1 MKNLK
6 TAQFIH
12 ELVGDTGRIFNI
24 TFIKKDGTKRSFNAR
39 FGVAKN
45 LTGRGLAYNPK
56 NYNLLKVFSMDD
68 DGYRMVTLSSILRI
82 KANGVTIKFN

>member
-12 ELVGDTGRIFNI
+12 DLVGDTGRIFNI
-24 TFIKKDGTKRSFNAR
+24 TFIKKDGTTRSFNAR
-39 FGVAKN
+39 FGVAKK
-45 LTGRGLAYNPK
+45 LTGKGLAYSPEK
-56 NYNLLKVFSMDD
+56 HNLLKVFSMDD
-68 DGYRMVTLSSILRI
+68 DGYRMVILSNILRI

>member
-6 TAQFIH
+6 TTKFIH
-12 ELVGDTGRIFNI
+12 EFVGDTGKIFNV
-24 TFIKKDGTKRSFNAR
+24 TFIKKDGSTRSFNAR

-45 LTGRGLAYNPK
+45 ISGRGLTYSPEK
-56 NYNLLKVFSMDD
+56 HNLLNVFSMDD
-68 DGYRMVTLSSILRI
+68 NGYRMVTLSSILRI

>member
-6 TAQFIH
+6 TTQFIH
-12 ELVGDTGRIFNI
+12 ELVGDTGRIFNV
-24 TFIKKDGTKRSFNAR
+24 TFIKKNGSIRSFNAR

-45 LTGRGLAYNPK
+45 LTGGGLPYDPEK
-56 NYNLLKVFSMDD
+56 HNLLKVFSMDD
-68 DGYRMVTLSSILRI
+68 DGYRMVKLSNILRI

>member
-6 TAQFIH
+6 TSQFIH
-12 ELVGDTGRIFNI
+12 EFVGNTGRIFNI

-45 LTGRGLAYNPK
+45 LNGKGLAYSPEK
-56 NYNLLKVFSMDD
+56 HNLLKVFSMND

-82 KANGVTIKFN
+82 KANGVIIKFN

>member
-6 TAQFIH
+6 TSQFIH
-12 ELVGDTGRIFNI
+12 EFVGDTGKIFNI
-24 TFIKKDGTKRSFNAR
+24 TFIRKDGVKRSFNAR

-45 LTGRGLAYNPK
+45 LNGKGLAYNPEK
-56 NYNLLKVFSMDD
+56 HNLLKVFSMDD
-68 DGYRMVTLSSILRI
+68 DGYRMVDLSSILRI